1 MVRPHFRIR
10 ALRDQQ
16 AGVQS
21 RASLRGQR
29 VGPGPAGFLAR
40 MSMEDGRTPHPSP
53 ESVPGGRPSAGRGHT
68 TCLCAYPDRDQYWRL
83 WHVWRIRV
91 PEGLPPLVSVSG
103 SRWASRQWSQAEAQA
118 CREPRQQGGKKGPG
132 SLSPAPQL
140 SPLCEPW
147 EAPRLGHGPDGKM
160 VTPCP
165 RWGPGGGEGLGVS
178 ALASG
183 SLPEGPR
190 VS

>member
-1 MVRPHFRIR
+1 MEPSRGLGAQGAPP
-10 ALRDQQ
+10 
-16 AGVQS
+16 AGV
-21 RASLRGQR
+21 
-29 VGPGPAGFLAR
+29 
-40 MSMEDGRTPHPSP
+40 
-53 ESVPGGRPSAGRGHT
+53 
-68 TCLCAYPDRDQYWRL
+68 
-83 WHVWRIRV
+83 
-91 PEGLPPLVSVSG
+91 
-103 SRWASRQWSQAEAQA
+103 
-118 CREPRQQGGKKGPG
+118 GKKGPG

-178 ALASG
+178 VLASG